1 MGRVEEE
8 AAKLRAIKEA
18 QARADKKRA
27 EFEEVKLKAEKE
39 KRQAMEAKSLAEKKA
54 AEAAKAEA
62 TAKAASHAV
71 RAKAEAEAA
80 LIKATAQK
88 QAADKLAKARKDA
101 EKATAI
107 KAISL
112 KPLKPKVK
120 VTPRVV
126 IAKPPVQKAKKPAV
140 VAVPI
145 DHPVTFSPHV
155 RLGKFILKTILNIA
169 RNTRDFNVDRF
180 ETYAAQTLYFLLV
193 YYRFPGFIISQ

>member
-80 LIKATAQK
+80 L
-88 QAADKLAKARKDA
+88 
-101 EKATAI
+101 I

>member
-1 MGRVEEE
+1 MGLQAQKDAAKKRAEEE

-18 QARADKKRA
+18 QVRADRKKA

-62 TAKAASHAV
+62 
-71 RAKAEAEAA
+71 EAA

-101 EKATAI
+101 EEATAI